1 MHPFIHTCED
11 VASHSGLCTRSP
23 MRTLALAC
31 AHTLP
36 GSDCSGGAR
45 SLFPSPAF
53 IQQYFLSIYYVPA
66 HVLDAEDRG
75 EEN

>member
-1 MHPFIHTCED
+1 MHPFIYTCED
-11 VASHSGLCTRSP
+11 VASHSGLCTCSLVH
-23 MRTLALAC
+23 TLALVC

-53 IQQYFLSIYYVPA
+53 IQRIS
-66 HVLDAEDRG
+66 
-75 EEN
+75 